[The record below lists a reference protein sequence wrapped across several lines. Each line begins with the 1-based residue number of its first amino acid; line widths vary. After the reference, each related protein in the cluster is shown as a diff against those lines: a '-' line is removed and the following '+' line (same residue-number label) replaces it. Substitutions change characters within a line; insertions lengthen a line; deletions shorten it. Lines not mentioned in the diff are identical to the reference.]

1 MGNFMGYFKNL
12 EIDVIE
18 MFREDGM
25 KETEIATSLGIS
37 VLQVHEILAAYEN
50 RDMDYDESDTDMVS
64 YDDLEFDPGDV
75 DYNAEHY

>member
-1 MGNFMGYFKNL
+1 MGYFKNL

-18 MFREDGM
+18 MYRVDGLR
-25 KETEIATSLGIS
+25 ETEIAKITGLSLTE
-37 VLQVHEILAAYEN
+37 VNEILASYEN

-64 YDDLEFDPGDV
+64 YDDLTFDPGDV

>member
-1 MGNFMGYFKNL
+1 MGYFKNL

-18 MFREDGM
+18 MYREDGLR
-25 KETEIATSLGIS
+25 EVEIAKITGLSLTE
-37 VLQVHEILAAYEN
+37 VNEILASYEN

-64 YDDLEFDPGDV
+64 YDDLTFDPGDI